1 MRGKFVTALAV
12 IAVSLAS
19 AEWID
24 FGTGVSE
31 ARGGNAKR
39 RNPIDRDED
48 RPIIAS

>member
-12 IAVSLAS
+12 IIVSLAS

-31 ARGGNAKR
+31 ARSGNA
-39 RNPIDRDED
+39 E
-48 RPIIAS
+48 

>member
-12 IAVSLAS
+12 ITVGLVS

-31 ARGGNAKR
+31 AKGGNA
-39 RNPIDRDED
+39 E
-48 RPIIAS
+48 

>member
-12 IAVSLAS
+12 IIIGLAG

-31 ARGGNAKR
+31 ARGGNAV
-39 RNPIDRDED
+39 
-48 RPIIAS
+48 